1 MDEFHR
7 LKQLNK
13 IAPDPE
19 YALQTR
25 VRILAA
31 PQKMQVPIW
40 STFVV
45 SLRSGSIVAIAALA
59 LVVIGGGASLMKY
72 LESSAL
78 SSPTLKAEAQA
89 IDMQIELTNVDYKSL
104 PSFAPLSVKRDAI
117 ASKDKDKSD
126 NATSSAMNIDEALN
140 ALTQ

>member
-1 MDEFHR
+1 MDEFHH

-13 IAPDPE
+13 ITPDPE
-19 YALQTR
+19 YALKTR
-25 VRILAA
+25 ARILIT
-31 PQKMQVPIW
+31 PQKVHVLVW
-40 STFVV
+40 STFVN
-45 SLRSGSIVAIAALA
+45 SLRSGSVVTIALLV

-89 IDMQIELTNVDYKSL
+89 IDMQIELTNVNYKSL

-117 ASKDKDKSD
+117 ASKDKDKGG